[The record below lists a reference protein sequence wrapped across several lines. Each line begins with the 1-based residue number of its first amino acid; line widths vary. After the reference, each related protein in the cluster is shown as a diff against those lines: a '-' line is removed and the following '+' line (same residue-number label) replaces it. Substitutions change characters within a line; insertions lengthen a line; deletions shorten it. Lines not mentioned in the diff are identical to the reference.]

1 MPHELHRKCGRQ
13 ASRLGDGQC
22 HREQTARFDS
32 PQGGSFRVRVKRWG
46 KSPPRQRR
54 RWRHEKPL
62 PVQGKIGGWTAR
74 PIATG
79 MPHPPALRAS
89 EATEG
94 RSAARRALR
103 EMTAKSRASG
113 WNIIRLTGPKT
124 SLFRLGLAPAGSPLA
139 GARSACA
146 RKRAAYCYDRG
157 QRGTAKPLLSGPA
170 YQSSTVMAL
179 RSAAELISCQSAT
192 RKGLLP
198 PKSPRDS
205 S

>member
-22 HREQTARFDS
+22 HREQTARIDS
-32 PQGGSFRVRVKRWG
+32 PQGGSLRVRVKRWG

-79 MPHPPALRAS
+79 MPHPSPLTRKRELRR
-89 EATEG
+89 G
-94 RSAARRALR
+94 RSAARRTLR
-103 EMTAKSRASG
+103 EMTAESRASG
-113 WNIIRLTGPKT
+113 RNIIRLTGPKT
-124 SLFRLGLAPAGSPLA
+124 SYFQMRLVSVGSPLA
-139 GARSACA
+139 GARSADSMREEREQA
-146 RKRAAYCYDRG
+146 RG
-157 QRGTAKPLLSGPA
+157 LPA
-170 YQSSTVMAL
+170 PPTHQSSTVMAL
-179 RSAAELISCQSAT
+179 RSAAELISRQSAT

-198 PKSPRDS
+198 P
-205 S
+205 

>member
-32 PQGGSFRVRVKRWG
+32 PLGGSFRVRVKRWG

-124 SLFRLGLAPAGSPLA
+124 SLFRLGLAPVGARWRALARHVPASGLPTQKIAGS
-139 GARSACA
+139 GAPQSRS
-146 RKRAAYCYDRG
+146 Y
-157 QRGTAKPLLSGPA
+157 P
-170 YQSSTVMAL
+170 
-179 RSAAELISCQSAT
+179 
-192 RKGLLP
+192 GLLT
-198 PKSPRDS
+198 SPAR
-205 S
+205 